1 MCFCYAPG
9 NAQETRRNRKEG
21 RNRLRAVLLVLTVDA
36 ELASLAA
43 HLCLASMGHNV
54 TDKAPDVVLDFL
66 RETRDAPFFCGGFL
80 FAFFPKLRRQTLL
93 PAGVKPRFVFNRPE
107 LNRRMVW
114 LGGQSDHHYGYHLSC
129 SSLIFLSRFSIRCLF
144 SCVIVATALCN
155 TIVAI

>member
-43 HLCLASMGHNV
+43 HLCLASMGQNV
-54 TDKAPDVVLDFL
+54 TDKAPEVVLDFL

-93 PAGVKPRFVFNRPE
+93 SGR

-114 LGGQSDHHYGYHLSC
+114 LGGQSDHHYGYHPSC

-144 SCVIVATALCN
+144 SYVIVATALCN